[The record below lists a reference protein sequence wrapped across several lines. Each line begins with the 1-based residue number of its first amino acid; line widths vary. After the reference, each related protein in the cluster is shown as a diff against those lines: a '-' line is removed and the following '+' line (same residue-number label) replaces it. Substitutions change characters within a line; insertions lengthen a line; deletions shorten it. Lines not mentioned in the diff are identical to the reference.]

1 MYVDD
6 DEEEARAMNL
16 KNEILAGE
24 SYLLGFRL
32 TLNED
37 RNIWGWTFGNA
48 GRWMHSSQT
57 MFQKSARRTAGI
69 RKRKANDDAD
79 ET

>member
-32 TLNED
+32 TLNEERIG
-37 RNIWGWTFGNA
+37 RNACVHGDVS
-48 GRWMHSSQT
+48 GRTDQVH
-57 MFQKSARRTAGI
+57 
-69 RKRKANDDAD
+69 DDK
-79 ET
+79 E

>member
-37 RNIWGWTFGNA
+37 RIKHLKTVVAFAN
-48 GRWMHSSQT
+48 GRGRDWYEG
-57 MFQKSARRTAGI
+57 K
-69 RKRKANDDAD
+69 
-79 ET
+79 

>member
-24 SYLLGFRL
+24 SYSLEFKHA
-32 TLNED
+32 LNGD
-37 RNIWGWTFGNA
+37 RIKCLKTVVAFAN
-48 GRWMHSSQT
+48 GRGDGDWYEG
-57 MFQKSARRTAGI
+57 K
-69 RKRKANDDAD
+69 
-79 ET
+79 

>member
-24 SYLLGFRL
+24 SYLLGFGL
-32 TLNED
+32 ALNED
-37 RNIWGWTFGNA
+37 RIKYLKTVVAFAN
-48 GRWMHSSQT
+48 GRGGDWYEG
-57 MFQKSARRTAGI
+57 K
-69 RKRKANDDAD
+69 
-79 ET
+79 